1 MEYCNDWPFSGMIP
15 EAKRPNILVVGNSG
29 SGKSSLIHAVLGD
42 GENMKNDAIN
52 ESMGRDFYCFENAA
66 IRYGIRAGCGTENAK
81 AFSGDG

>member
-52 ESMGRDFYCFENAA
+52 ESMGQDFYCFENAA
-66 IRYGIRAGCGTENAK
+66 IRLW
-81 AFSGDG
+81 D